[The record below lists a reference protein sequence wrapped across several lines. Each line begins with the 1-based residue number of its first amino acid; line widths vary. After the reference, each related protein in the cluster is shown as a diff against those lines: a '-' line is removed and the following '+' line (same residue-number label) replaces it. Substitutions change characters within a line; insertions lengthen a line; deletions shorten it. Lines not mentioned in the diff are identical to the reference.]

1 MSGEQSSGTRRG
13 VWVLSAYVLIC
24 ALALAFDLSTD
35 RSFGALMLA
44 VLPISLLALSC
55 LAVGIWIEGPGR
67 IAALGLWGIG
77 TVMILMITLAFSLLG
92 FEQAKIGE
100 LIFTYAVLIMALPC
114 SLVLPFAEIWLD
126 SLFGSSATV
135 RIIEAWFICV
145 AVGFLEWKVLG
156 WLCVRI
162 RRRVREM

>member
-1 MSGEQSSGTRRG
+1 MSGEQSSGTRLG

-24 ALALAFDLSTD
+24 ALALTFDLSTD

-55 LAVGIWIEGPGR
+55 LAVGIWIEGPGKA
-67 IAALGLWGIG
+67 AALGLWGIG
-77 TVMILMITLAFSLLG
+77 AVLILMITLVFSLLG

-100 LIFTYAVLIMALPC
+100 LIFTYAVLVMALPS
-114 SLVLPFAEIWLD
+114 SLVLPFAEIRLD
-126 SLFGSSATV
+126 SSFGDSVTV
-135 RIIEAWFICV
+135 RIIEAWLICV
-145 AVGFLEWKVLG
+145 TAGWLEWMVLG

-162 RRRVREM
+162 RRRMR